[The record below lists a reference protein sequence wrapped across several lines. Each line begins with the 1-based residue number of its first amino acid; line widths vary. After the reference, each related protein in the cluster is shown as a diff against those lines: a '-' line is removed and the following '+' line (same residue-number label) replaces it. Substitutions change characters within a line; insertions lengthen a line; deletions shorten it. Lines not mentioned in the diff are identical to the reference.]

1 MGSFRAFEKAKSKH
15 KWVYTHRTG
24 KWVAYYSP
32 EVQKLTRDFMDCFLK
47 DDTSSSFLDTPP
59 VRLEVHSNRDEI
71 HEVRYENEWPIA
83 RTQYTKLHLNGQPQ
97 SLSPDQPEKQME
109 VVYSAKK
116 GKALFDFKFTKDTEL
131 SGYMKLRVWVE
142 ARSEKAGEA
151 SPDDMAL
158 FIAVNK
164 LDQDENSVHFNGSV
178 GINEDMV
185 TRGWCKVSRRELDPV
200 ESTEWH
206 PVQKGTSEQKLKTGE
221 IVPVDIELYPS
232 STFFAAGESLQLIV
246 APDEIIPSPPYRKS
260 TACNH
265 GKHVLHFGGEY
276 DSYLQVPVI
285 PQS

>member
-1 MGSFRAFEKAKSKH
+1 M
-15 KWVYTHRTG
+15 
-24 KWVAYYSP
+24 
-32 EVQKLTRDFMDCFLK
+32 TRDFMDCFLK

-71 HEVRYENEWPIA
+71 HEIRYENEWPIA

-164 LDQDENSVHFNGSV
+164 LDQDGYSVHFNGSV
-178 GINEDMV
+178 GINGDMV
-185 TRGWCKVSRRELDPV
+185 TRGWCKVSRRELDQV

-206 PVQKGTSEQKLKTGE
+206 PVQKGASEQKLKTGE

-232 STFFAAGESLQLIV
+232 STFLCGWR
-246 APDEIIPSPPYRKS
+246 IPPTDRC
-260 TACNH
+260 T
-265 GKHVLHFGGEY
+265 
-276 DSYLQVPVI
+276 
-285 PQS
+285 